1 MQKRVIRYFCHG
13 PDLTTTNPLF
23 KKPDELKLNDVYK
36 LQICKLMC
44 STIIGFDIEHDRFI
58 LAISVHSHNTRFS
71 KKINFIPKRLRT
83 RPGSNS

>member
-1 MQKRVIRYFCHG
+1 MQLKLLSIVNTYFVNNYTYWDGAADCYFKSIICMQKRVIRYFCHG

-44 STIIGFDIEHDRFI
+44 STI
-58 LAISVHSHNTRFS
+58 
-71 KKINFIPKRLRT
+71 
-83 RPGSNS
+83 